1 MIEACFL
8 YKSLYT
14 SLCVFEHNLAHREG
28 IQIFGLLFDLRI
40 SLSVLLLFSGR
51 QILFLTRKPRQ
62 LSGEFFLRLET
73 VVQRKCS
80 KKHSKDESECRRR
93 SSWSAMSEYS

>member
-1 MIEACFL
+1 MENIVFLMVEACFL

-14 SLCVFEHNLAHREG
+14 SLCIFEHNLAHREG

-40 SLSVLLLFSGR
+40 SLSVLLLFSRR

-62 LSGEFFLRLET
+62 LSGEFFFAFGNS
-73 VVQRKCS
+73 CS
-80 KKHSKDESECRRR
+80 KKVFKKTFKERV
-93 SSWSAMSEYS
+93 

>member
-1 MIEACFL
+1 MIGKYSFLMIEACFL

-14 SLCVFEHNLAHREG
+14 SLCIFEHNLAHREG

-62 LSGEFFLRLET
+62 LSGEFFSHYFFKWVL
-73 VVQRKCS
+73 S
-80 KKHSKDESECRRR
+80 ASNR
-93 SSWSAMSEYS
+93 S